1 MQGGVQTMA
10 GFCTDI
16 KNSRRVHVDLE
27 EKGQRCLSGPNHPAS
42 PLSMRVS
49 SLYTALT
56 RERER
61 EDEYISMRVT
71 SKKNHLPHWVNIVA
85 IQQCFCLPH

>member
-16 KNSRRVHVDLE
+16 KNSRRMHVDLKG
-27 EKGQRCLSGPNHPAS
+27 KGQRCLSGPNHPAS

-49 SLYTALT
+49 PLSTALT

-61 EDEYISMRVT
+61 DDECI
-71 SKKNHLPHWVNIVA
+71 
-85 IQQCFCLPH
+85 